1 MNGIILPQLKHEYVL
16 RRGMVTAI
24 NDMAHDFPV
33 FFLDGYGNGIIK
45 GCHITAEPGKLTVG
59 KGMIY
64 YNGEICYIREPIT
77 VEYEPTDVYHTVKL
91 RFKESVVKEGCSC
104 RLVDVVNFAGT
115 TVMDNEVELCRFK
128 LKNGSK
134 LRSKY
139 VDFEDYNTEY
149 DTVNIISVPYACA
162 GGTTLNPM
170 LVKAFAA
177 EAMKYNMNMVD
188 QSFCIRA
195 MDISSPVA
203 RESIIAYAAA
213 RAEMPM
219 KEYSN
224 MEIFDMLNSVLDIL
238 RDSGERTVRSAK
250 SGRKAVLL

>member
-1 MNGIILPQLKHEYVL
+1 MNGIILPQLKNEYVL
-16 RRGMVTAI
+16 RRAMVTAI

-45 GCHITAEPGKLTVG
+45 GCHITTEPGKLTVG

-64 YNGEICYIREPIT
+64 YNGEICYIRDSIT
-77 VEYEPTDVYHTVKL
+77 VAYEPTDVFHTMKL
-91 RFKESVVKEGCSC
+91 RFRESVVKDGCSC
-104 RLVDVVNFAGT
+104 RLVDVVNFQGT
-115 TVMDNEVELCRFK
+115 TVMNNEMELCRFK

-170 LVKAFAA
+170 LLKAFAT
-177 EAMKYNMNMVD
+177 EAMKYNLNMVD
-188 QSFCIRA
+188 QSFCIRV
-195 MDISSPVA
+195 MDITTPVG
-203 RESIIAYAAA
+203 RDSIIAYAAT
-213 RAEMPM
+213 RAGKPIANYTNLEVF
-219 KEYSN
+219 E
-224 MEIFDMLNSVLDIL
+224 MLNRVLDIL
-238 RDSGERTVRSAK
+238 RDGGERTVRSAS
-250 SGRKAVLL
+250 SGRKAVFL